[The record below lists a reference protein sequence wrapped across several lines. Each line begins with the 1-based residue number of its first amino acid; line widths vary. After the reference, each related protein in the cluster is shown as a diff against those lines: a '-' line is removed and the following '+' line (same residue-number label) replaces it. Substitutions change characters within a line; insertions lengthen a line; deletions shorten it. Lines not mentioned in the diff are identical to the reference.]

1 MTGVGG
7 FLTGLATGVASCVA
21 LPVTGVCVG
30 AYQVTRGVVNSAE
43 AVSAASQGMV
53 WNEDTRE
60 WFYYRLDEEAEQV
73 KSIEEKRKKEGDS
86 GATTNGPLRQVK
98 DETYYKLLGV
108 PTNANQAQIKKAYYI
123 KARKCH
129 PDKGGSPEKFQELGH
144 AYQVLAN
151 ERKLH
156 GAPQS
161 LNLTFIRTNG
171 KYLQKLVLHTTVMA
185 WMTTLIISFT

>member
-1 MTGVGG
+1 MAKGTAAGVASLVAQPVVGAKNGGVGG

-43 AVSAASQGMV
+43 AVSSSAQGKI
-53 WNEDTRE
+53 WDDEKRE
-60 WFYYRLDEEAEQV
+60 WIFYKLDEEAEEV
-73 KSIEEKRKKEGDS
+73 KKIEETRRKEGGGTGAGS
-86 GATTNGPLRQVK
+86 GPTRKVK

-108 PTNANQAQIKKAYYI
+108 PTNATNGQLKKAYHKLAL
-123 KARKCH
+123 KAH

-156 GAPQS
+156 ECSRAASIVNGA
-161 LNLTFIRTNG
+161 
-171 KYLQKLVLHTTVMA
+171 
-185 WMTTLIISFT
+185 

>member
-1 MTGVGG
+1 MEVGDKVQYNTTTVSEIQVSITNNFVPSVTGVGG

-30 AYQVTRGVVNSAE
+30 AFQVTRGVVNSAE

-60 WFYYRLDEEAEQV
+60 WFYYRLDEEAEEV
-73 KSIEEKRKKEGDS
+73 KNMEEKKKESDGNALAD
-86 GATTNGPLRQVK
+86 GLARQVK
-98 DETYYKLLGV
+98 DDTYYQLLGV
-108 PTNANQAQIKKAYYI
+108 STNANQSQIKKAYYL

-151 ERKLH
+151 ERK
-156 GAPQS
+156 
-161 LNLTFIRTNG
+161 
-171 KYLQKLVLHTTVMA
+171 
-185 WMTTLIISFT
+185 